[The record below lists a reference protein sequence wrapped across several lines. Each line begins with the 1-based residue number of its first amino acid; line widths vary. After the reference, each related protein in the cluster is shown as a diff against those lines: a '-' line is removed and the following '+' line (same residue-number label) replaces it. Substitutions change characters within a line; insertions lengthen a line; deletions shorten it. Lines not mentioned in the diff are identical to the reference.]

1 MGYRLY
7 EEAKDKFCEA
17 LAEIVEGKQRFNAD
31 DLRLAKEAI
40 SGLYKATIL
49 MEMENGDYSYADGMS
64 YAKRDSRG
72 RYSRENRGGNYS
84 RENRGGNYSNHGGGY
99 PRDYSYRYSRDE
111 AKKDMAAE
119 IKELMQ
125 YAENE
130 TERSVLRQA
139 AEMLKNNAEK

>member
-1 MGYRLY
+1 MSYRLY
-7 EEAKDKFCEA
+7 EEAKEKFCDA
-17 LAEIVEGKQRFNAD
+17 LAEIVEGKQRFSAD

-64 YAKRDSRG
+64 YARRDSRG
-72 RYSRENRGGNYS
+72 RYSRDSGDNYGRHMGNR
-84 RENRGGNYSNHGGGY
+84 GGGY

-119 IKELMQ
+119 INELMQ

>member
-1 MGYRLY
+1 MSYRLY
-7 EEAKDKFCEA
+7 EEAKEKFCDA

-49 MEMENGDYSYADGMS
+49 MEMENGNYSYADGMS
-64 YAKRDSRG
+64 TAKRDSRG
-72 RYSRENRGGNYS
+72 RYSRDSGNIYGRHMGTRG
-84 RENRGGNYSNHGGGY
+84 GGGY
-99 PRDYSYRYSRDE
+99 SRDYSYRYSRDE

>member
-1 MGYRLY
+1 MSYRLY
-7 EEAKDKFCEA
+7 EETKEKFCDA

-49 MEMENGDYSYADGMS
+49 MEMENGNYSYADGMS
-64 YAKRDSRG
+64 TAKRDSRG
-72 RYSRENRGGNYS
+72 RYSRDSGNSYGRHMGARGGNYS
-84 RENRGGNYSNHGGGY
+84 
-99 PRDYSYRYSRDE
+99 RDYSYRYSRDE

>member
-1 MGYRLY
+1 MSYRLY
-7 EEAKDKFCEA
+7 EEAKEKFCDA
-17 LAEIVEGKQRFNAD
+17 LAEIVEGKQRFGAD

-49 MEMENGDYSYADGMS
+49 MEMENGNYSYADGMS
-64 YAKRDSRG
+64 TAKRDSRG
-72 RYSRENRGGNYS
+72 RYSRDSGNSYGRHMGTRGGDYS
-84 RENRGGNYSNHGGGY
+84 
-99 PRDYSYRYSRDE
+99 RDYSYRYSRDE

-119 IKELMQ
+119 INELMQ

>member
-1 MGYRLY
+1 MSYRLY
-7 EEAKDKFCEA
+7 EEAKEKFCEA

-64 YAKRDSRG
+64 YARRDSRG
-72 RYSRENRGGNYS
+72 RYSRES
-84 RENRGGNYSNHGGGY
+84 GGNYSNRGGGGY
-99 PRDYSYRYSRDE
+99 SRDYSYRYSRDE
-111 AKKDMAAE
+111 AKKD

>member
-1 MGYRLY
+1 MSYRLY
-7 EEAKDKFCEA
+7 EEAKEKFCEA

-49 MEMENGDYSYADGMS
+49 MEMENGDYSYADGM
-64 YAKRDSRG
+64 RG
-72 RYSRENRGGNYS
+72 RYSRDSGD
-84 RENRGGNYSNHGGGY
+84 NHGHHMGTRGSG
-99 PRDYSYRYSRDE
+99 RNYSYRYSRDE

-119 IKELMQ
+119 INELMQ

>member
-7 EEAKDKFCEA
+7 EEAKEKFCEA

-64 YAKRDSRG
+64 YARRDSRG
-72 RYSRENRGGNYS
+72 RYSRES
-84 RENRGGNYSNHGGGY
+84 GGNYSNRGGGGY
-99 PRDYSYRYSRDE
+99 SRDYSYRYSRDE
-111 AKKDMAAE
+111 AKKDMAEE

>member
-1 MGYRLY
+1 MSYRLY
-7 EEAKDKFCEA
+7 EEAKEKFCDA

-31 DLRLAKEAI
+31 DLKLAKEAI

-49 MEMENGDYSYADGMS
+49 MEMENGNYSYADGMS
-64 YAKRDSRG
+64 TAKRDSRG
-72 RYSRENRGGNYS
+72 RYSRDSGNSYGRHMGTRGGDYS
-84 RENRGGNYSNHGGGY
+84 
-99 PRDYSYRYSRDE
+99 RDYSYRYSRDE

-119 IKELMQ
+119 INELMQ

>member
-1 MGYRLY
+1 MSYRLY
-7 EEAKDKFCEA
+7 EEAKEKFCDA

-64 YAKRDSRG
+64 YARRDSRG
-72 RYSRENRGGNYS
+72 RYSRESGGNHSNRNNGNRGGGYS
-84 RENRGGNYSNHGGGY
+84 
-99 PRDYSYRYSRDE
+99 RDYSYRYSRDE
-111 AKKDMAAE
+111 AKKDMADE

>member
-1 MGYRLY
+1 MSYRLY
-7 EEAKDKFCEA
+7 EEAKEKFCEA

-31 DLRLAKEAI
+31 GLRLAKEAI

-49 MEMENGDYSYADGMS
+49 MEMENGNYSYADGMS
-64 YAKRDSRG
+64 TAKRDSRG
-72 RYSRENRGGNYS
+72 RYSRDSGNGYGRYMGTRGGNYS
-84 RENRGGNYSNHGGGY
+84 
-99 PRDYSYRYSRDE
+99 RDYSYRYSRDE
-111 AKKDMAAE
+111 AKKDMAEE

>member
-1 MGYRLY
+1 MSYRLY
-7 EEAKDKFCEA
+7 EETKEKFCDA
-17 LAEIVEGKQRFNAD
+17 LAEIVGGKQRFNAD

-40 SGLYKATIL
+40 SGLYKVTIL
-49 MEMENGDYSYADGMS
+49 MEMENGNYSYADGMS
-64 YAKRDSRG
+64 TAKRDNRG
-72 RYSRENRGGNYS
+72 RYSRDSGNSYGRHMGTRGGD
-84 RENRGGNYSNHGGGY
+84 Y

-119 IKELMQ
+119 INELMQ

>member
-1 MGYRLY
+1 MSYRLY
-7 EEAKDKFCEA
+7 EEAKEKFCDA
-17 LAEIVEGKQRFNAD
+17 LAEIVEGKQRFSAD

-64 YAKRDSRG
+64 YARRDSRG
-72 RYSRENRGGNYS
+72 RYSRES
-84 RENRGGNYSNHGGGY
+84 GGNYSNRGGNRGGGGY
-99 PRDYSYRYSRDE
+99 SRDYSYRYSRDE
-111 AKKDMAAE
+111 AKKDMAEE

>member
-1 MGYRLY
+1 MSYRLY
-7 EEAKDKFCEA
+7 EEAKEKFCEA
-17 LAEIVEGKQRFNAD
+17 LAEIVEGKQRFSAD

-64 YAKRDSRG
+64 TAKRDSRG
-72 RYSRENRGGNYS
+72 RYSRDSGNSYGRHMGTRGGDYS
-84 RENRGGNYSNHGGGY
+84 
-99 PRDYSYRYSRDE
+99 RDYSYRYSRDE

-119 IKELMQ
+119 INELMQ

>member
-1 MGYRLY
+1 MSYRLY
-7 EEAKDKFCEA
+7 EEAKEKFCDA

-64 YAKRDSRG
+64 YARRDSRG
-72 RYSRENRGGNYS
+72 RYSRES
-84 RENRGGNYSNHGGGY
+84 GGNYSNRGNGNRGDGY
-99 PRDYSYRYSRDE
+99 SRNYSYRYSRDE
-111 AKKDMAAE
+111 AKKDMAEE

>member
-1 MGYRLY
+1 MSYRLY
-7 EEAKDKFCEA
+7 EEAKEKFCDA

-72 RYSRENRGGNYS
+72 RYSRES
-84 RENRGGNYSNHGGGY
+84 GGNYSNRGGNRGGGY
-99 PRDYSYRYSRDE
+99 SRDYSYRYSRDE
-111 AKKDMAAE
+111 AKKDMAEE
-119 IKELMQ
+119 INELMQ

>member
-1 MGYRLY
+1 MSYRLY
-7 EEAKDKFCEA
+7 EEAKEKFCDA

-49 MEMENGDYSYADGMS
+49 MEMENGNYSYADGMS
-64 YAKRDSRG
+64 YARRDSRG
-72 RYSRENRGGNYS
+72 RYSRES
-84 RENRGGNYSNHGGGY
+84 GGNYSNRGGGGY
-99 PRDYSYRYSRDE
+99 SRDYSYRYSRDE

>member
-1 MGYRLY
+1 MSYRLY
-7 EEAKDKFCEA
+7 EETKEKFCEA

-40 SGLYKATIL
+40 SGLYKVTIL

-72 RYSRENRGGNYS
+72 RYSRDSGNGYGHHMS
-84 RENRGGNYSNHGGGY
+84 TRGGGY
-99 PRDYSYRYSRDE
+99 DYSYRYSRDE
-111 AKKDMAAE
+111 AKKDMAEE

>member
-1 MGYRLY
+1 MSYRLY
-7 EEAKDKFCEA
+7 EEVKEKFCDA

-72 RYSRENRGGNYS
+72 RYSRES
-84 RENRGGNYSNHGGGY
+84 GGNYSNRGNGNCGGGY
-99 PRDYSYRYSRDE
+99 SRNYSYRYSRDE
-111 AKKDMAAE
+111 AKKDMAEE

>member
-1 MGYRLY
+1 MSYRLY
-7 EEAKDKFCEA
+7 EEAKEKFCEA

-64 YAKRDSRG
+64 YARRDSRG
-72 RYSRENRGGNYS
+72 RYSRES
-84 RENRGGNYSNHGGGY
+84 GGNYSNRGGGGY
-99 PRDYSYRYSRDE
+99 SRDYSYRYSRDE

>member
-1 MGYRLY
+1 MSYRLY
-7 EEAKDKFCEA
+7 EEAKEKFCEA

-64 YAKRDSRG
+64 TAKRDSRG
-72 RYSRENRGGNYS
+72 RYSRESGNSYSRHMGNRGG
-84 RENRGGNYSNHGGGY
+84 GY
-99 PRDYSYRYSRDE
+99 DYSYRYSRDE
-111 AKKDMAAE
+111 AKKDMAEE

>member
-1 MGYRLY
+1 MSYRLY
-7 EEAKDKFCEA
+7 EEAKEKFCDA

-49 MEMENGDYSYADGMS
+49 MEMENGNYSYADGMS
-64 YAKRDSRG
+64 TAKRDSRG
-72 RYSRENRGGNYS
+72 RYSRDSGNSYG
-84 RENRGGNYSNHGGGY
+84 RHMGTRGGGY
-99 PRDYSYRYSRDE
+99 SRDYSYRYSRDE

-119 IKELMQ
+119 INELMQ

>member
-1 MGYRLY
+1 MSYRLY
-7 EEAKDKFCEA
+7 EEAKEKFCEA

-49 MEMENGDYSYADGMS
+49 MEMENGNYSYADGMS
-64 YAKRDSRG
+64 TAKRDSRG
-72 RYSRENRGGNYS
+72 RYSRDSGNSYGRHMGNRGG
-84 RENRGGNYSNHGGGY
+84 GY
-99 PRDYSYRYSRDE
+99 DYSYRYSRDE

-119 IKELMQ
+119 INELMQ

>member
-1 MGYRLY
+1 MSYRLY
-7 EEAKDKFCEA
+7 EEAKEKFCDA
-17 LAEIVEGKQRFNAD
+17 LAEIVEGKQRFSAD

-64 YAKRDSRG
+64 YARRDSRG
-72 RYSRENRGGNYS
+72 RYSRES
-84 RENRGGNYSNHGGGY
+84 GGNYSNRGGGGY
-99 PRDYSYRYSRDE
+99 SRDYSYRYSRDE

>member
-1 MGYRLY
+1 MSYRLY
-7 EEAKDKFCEA
+7 EEAKEKFCEA
-17 LAEIVEGKQRFNAD
+17 LAEIVEGKQRFSAD

-40 SGLYKATIL
+40 SGIYKANIL

-64 YAKRDSRG
+64 TAKRDSRG
-72 RYSRENRGGNYS
+72 RYSRDSGNSYGRHMGNRGG
-84 RENRGGNYSNHGGGY
+84 GY
-99 PRDYSYRYSRDE
+99 DYSYRYSRDE
-111 AKKDMAAE
+111 AKKDMAEE

>member
-1 MGYRLY
+1 MSYRLY
-7 EEAKDKFCEA
+7 EEAKEKFCDA

-40 SGLYKATIL
+40 NGLYMATIL
-49 MEMENGDYSYADGMS
+49 MEMENGNYSYADGMS
-64 YAKRDSRG
+64 TAKRDSRG
-72 RYSRENRGGNYS
+72 RYSRDSGNSYGRHMGTRGGDC
-84 RENRGGNYSNHGGGY
+84 

-119 IKELMQ
+119 INELMQ

>member
-1 MGYRLY
+1 MSYRLY
-7 EEAKDKFCEA
+7 EEAKEKFCDA

-49 MEMENGDYSYADGMS
+49 MGMENGNYSYADGMS
-64 YAKRDSRG
+64 TAKRDSRG
-72 RYSRENRGGNYS
+72 RYSRDSGNSYGRHMGTRGGDYS
-84 RENRGGNYSNHGGGY
+84 
-99 PRDYSYRYSRDE
+99 RDYSYRYSRDE

-119 IKELMQ
+119 INELMQ

>member
-1 MGYRLY
+1 MSYRLY
-7 EEAKDKFCEA
+7 EEAKEKFCDA

-40 SGLYKATIL
+40 SGVYKATIL

-64 YAKRDSRG
+64 NAKRDSRG
-72 RYSRENRGGNYS
+72 RYSRDSGNSYGRHMGNRGG
-84 RENRGGNYSNHGGGY
+84 GGY
-99 PRDYSYRYSRDE
+99 SRDYSYRYSRDE

>member
-1 MGYRLY
+1 MSYRLY
-7 EEAKDKFCEA
+7 EEAKEKFCDA

-64 YAKRDSRG
+64 TAKRDSRG
-72 RYSRENRGGNYS
+72 RYSRDSGNSYGRHMGNRGG
-84 RENRGGNYSNHGGGY
+84 GY
-99 PRDYSYRYSRDE
+99 DYSYRYSRDE
-111 AKKDMAAE
+111 AKKDMAEE

>member
-1 MGYRLY
+1 MSYRLY
-7 EEAKDKFCEA
+7 EEAKEKFCEA

-49 MEMENGDYSYADGMS
+49 MEMENGNYSYADGMS
-64 YAKRDSRG
+64 TAKRDSRG
-72 RYSRENRGGNYS
+72 RYSRDSGNSYGRYMGTRGGDYS
-84 RENRGGNYSNHGGGY
+84 
-99 PRDYSYRYSRDE
+99 RDYSYRYSRDE
-111 AKKDMAAE
+111 AKKDMAEE

>member
-1 MGYRLY
+1 MSYRLY
-7 EEAKDKFCEA
+7 EEAKEKFCEA

-64 YAKRDSRG
+64 YARRDNRG
-72 RYSRENRGGNYS
+72 RYSRES
-84 RENRGGNYSNHGGGY
+84 GGNYSNRGGGY
-99 PRDYSYRYSRDE
+99 SRDYSYRYSRDE

-119 IKELMQ
+119 INELMQ

>member
-1 MGYRLY
+1 MSYRLY
-7 EEAKDKFCEA
+7 EETKEKFCDA

-49 MEMENGDYSYADGMS
+49 MEMENGNYSYADGMS
-64 YAKRDSRG
+64 TAKRDSRG
-72 RYSRENRGGNYS
+72 RYSRDSGNSYGRHMGNRGG
-84 RENRGGNYSNHGGGY
+84 GY
-99 PRDYSYRYSRDE
+99 DYSYRYSRDE
-111 AKKDMAAE
+111 AKKDMAEE

>member
-1 MGYRLY
+1 MSYRLY
-7 EEAKDKFCEA
+7 EEAKEKFCEA

-49 MEMENGDYSYADGMS
+49 LEMENGDYSYADGMS
-64 YAKRDSRG
+64 YARRDSRG
-72 RYSRENRGGNYS
+72 RYSRES
-84 RENRGGNYSNHGGGY
+84 GGNYSNRGGNRGGGY
-99 PRDYSYRYSRDE
+99 SRDYSYRYSRDE
-111 AKKDMAAE
+111 AKKDMAEE

>member
-1 MGYRLY
+1 MSYRLY
-7 EEAKDKFCEA
+7 EEAKEKFCDA
-17 LAEIVEGKQRFNAD
+17 LAEIVEGKQRFGAD

-64 YAKRDSRG
+64 YARRDSRG
-72 RYSRENRGGNYS
+72 RYSRESGSNYSNRNGGGNRGG
-84 RENRGGNYSNHGGGY
+84 GGY
-99 PRDYSYRYSRDE
+99 SRDYSYRYSRDE
-111 AKKDMAAE
+111 AKKDMAEE

>member
-1 MGYRLY
+1 VSYRLY
-7 EEAKDKFCEA
+7 EEAKEKFCEA

-64 YAKRDSRG
+64 TAKRDSRG
-72 RYSRENRGGNYS
+72 RYSRDSGNSYGRHMGNRGG
-84 RENRGGNYSNHGGGY
+84 GY
-99 PRDYSYRYSRDE
+99 DYSYRYSRDE
-111 AKKDMAAE
+111 AKKDMAEE

>member
-1 MGYRLY
+1 MSYRLY
-7 EEAKDKFCEA
+7 EEAKEKFCEA
-17 LAEIVEGKQRFNAD
+17 LAEIVEGKQKFNAD

-40 SGLYKATIL
+40 SGIYKATIL

-64 YAKRDSRG
+64 YARRDSRG
-72 RYSRENRGGNYS
+72 RYSRES
-84 RENRGGNYSNHGGGY
+84 GGNYSNRGGNRGGSGGY
-99 PRDYSYRYSRDE
+99 SRDYSYRYSRDE

-119 IKELMQ
+119 INELMQ

>member
-1 MGYRLY
+1 MSYRLY
-7 EEAKDKFCEA
+7 EEAKEKFCEA

-64 YAKRDSRG
+64 NAKRDSRG
-72 RYSRENRGGNYS
+72 RYSRDSGNSYGRHMGTRGGDYS
-84 RENRGGNYSNHGGGY
+84 
-99 PRDYSYRYSRDE
+99 RDYSYRYSRDE

-119 IKELMQ
+119 INELMQ

>member
-1 MGYRLY
+1 MSYRLY
-7 EEAKDKFCEA
+7 EEAKEKFCDA

-40 SGLYKATIL
+40 SGVYKATIL

-64 YAKRDSRG
+64 NAKRDSRG
-72 RYSRENRGGNYS
+72 RYSRDSGNSYGRHMGNRGG
-84 RENRGGNYSNHGGGY
+84 GY
-99 PRDYSYRYSRDE
+99 DYSYRYSRDE
-111 AKKDMAAE
+111 AKKDMAEE

>member
-7 EEAKDKFCEA
+7 EEAKEKFCEA
-17 LAEIVEGKQRFNAD
+17 LAEIVEGKQRFGAD

-40 SGLYKATIL
+40 SGIYKATIL
-49 MEMENGDYSYADGMS
+49 LRMENGDYSYADGMS

-84 RENRGGNYSNHGGGY
+84 NHGGSY

-119 IKELMQ
+119 INELMQ